1 MTYFLVLLF
10 ALLIGVVAGLR
21 ALTAPAVVAW
31 AGALGW
37 INLDGTWAQ
46 WVAHPITVAVLTIL
60 ALGELVTDQLPRTP
74 SRRVPMQFG
83 ARLVTGAFAGA
94 VLATGAVL
102 NPTAWVIVGAIGAA
116 LDRRRARHARRCRGA
131 QAARRGQR
139 WTRPAGR
146 AGRGC
151 HRDRRRIRG
160 RRARSGHLN
169 GNCGT
174 EIRRDHR
181 RRRPGGAATGGQADR
196 RRADRRG
203 DRTQAGRRHLRQLRL
218 HPDQDAG
225 RQRPRRAHGPPRRR
239 VRRRHRRC
247 HRRHDRRSRRA
258 RTRSCSTTAH
268 GRRVMARGH
277 GQLHPDPRARAFRGP
292 AHHPGRRPGS
302 AGRQRSSSTSAAGR
316 WCRTCRGWPTSTT

>member
-60 ALGELVTDQLPRTP
+60 ALGELVTDKLPSTP

-83 ARLVTGAFAGA
+83 ARLATGGFSGA

-102 NPTAWVIVGAIGAA
+102 NPTAWVVFGAIGGG
-116 LDRRRARHARRCRGA
+116 LDRRRRRHARWCRGA
-131 QAARRGQR
+131 PAARRGRR
-139 WTRPAGR
+139 WTRSAGCAGR
-146 AGRGC
+146 RC
-151 HRDRRRIRG
+151 HRGRRRIRG
-160 RRARSGHLN
+160 RGARSGHLN
-169 GNCGT
+169 GKHGR

-181 RRRPGGAATGGQADR
+181 RRRPGGTATGGQADR
-196 RRADRRG
+196 RRADRCG
-203 DRTQAGRRHLRQLRL
+203 DRTQAGRRHLRELRL

-225 RQRPRRAHGPPRRR
+225 GQRPRRASGSPRRR
-239 VRRRHRRC
+239 VRSWNRRC
-247 HRRHDRRSRRA
+247 HRGHRQKSRRA
-258 RTRSCSTTAH
+258 RTRS
-268 GRRVMARGH
+268 
-277 GQLHPDPRARAFRGP
+277 
-292 AHHPGRRPGS
+292 
-302 AGRQRSSSTSAAGR
+302 
-316 WCRTCRGWPTSTT
+316 